1 MIEISKKQREFL
13 KIFLQFG
20 EMSSS
25 AIQIKLTA
33 NGSRTSLVTV
43 KRTLSEMAA
52 AYLLQVIGSGRS
64 TKYKITT
71 LGRVFADIDVRQY
84 CAMEPDRRYG
94 LQHFNFQLLPELPVE
109 IFTPQEVEQLQRATS
124 AYEVRTT
131 DLSVAMQKKELERL
145 VIELSWKS
153 SKIEGNTYTLLDT
166 EKLIL
171 ENTPAPG
178 HDRKEA
184 KMILNHKAAFTWI
197 YTHAADYRTLT
208 RANLEKL
215 HATLIADLE
224 IDHGFREK
232 PVGVVGSRY
241 QPLDNLHQLTEAVD
255 QLTAAVNRM
264 ASPYAKAFVALMG
277 ISYIQPF
284 GDGNKRT
291 ARLMANALLLSHGR
305 APLSYRSVDEVAYRE
320 ATLALYELNTIVLLR
335 RIFVEQYIFA
345 ATHYGVKVGEVVED
359 CLQWRVKRG
368 EKPKR

>member
-1 MIEISKKQREFL
+1 MKGITEKQQQFL
-13 KIFLQFG
+13 KVFLQYG

-25 AIQIKLTA
+25 AVHAKMTA
-33 NGSRTSLVTV
+33 SGLRTSLVTV
-43 KRTLSEMAA
+43 KRALSEMAETG
-52 AYLLQVIGSGRS
+52 LFKVVGSGRA
-64 TKYKITT
+64 TQYVITT
-71 LGRVFADIDVRQY
+71 AGRVFADIDVRQY
-84 CAMEPDRRYG
+84 CAIEPDRRYG
-94 LQHFNFQLLPELPVE
+94 LQHFNFQFLPELPVE
-109 IFTPQEVEQLQRATS
+109 IFTNQENEQLQQATR
-124 AYEVRTT
+124 AYEARTT

-166 EKLIL
+166 EKLLL
-171 ENTPAPG
+171 ENMPAPG

-184 KMILNHKAAFTWI
+184 TMILNHKAAFTWI

-224 IDHGFREK
+224 IDHGFRQK

-241 QPLDNLHQLTEAVD
+241 QPLDNAHQLTEAVD
-255 QLTAAVNRM
+255 QLTGAVNRM
-264 ASPYAKAFVALMG
+264 TSPYAKAFVALLG

-320 ATLALYELNTIVLLR
+320 ATLALYELNTIVPLR
-335 RIFVEQYIFA
+335 SIFVEQYTFA
-345 ATHYGVKVGEVVED
+345 ATHYGVKSGE
-359 CLQWRVKRG
+359 
-368 EKPKR
+368 